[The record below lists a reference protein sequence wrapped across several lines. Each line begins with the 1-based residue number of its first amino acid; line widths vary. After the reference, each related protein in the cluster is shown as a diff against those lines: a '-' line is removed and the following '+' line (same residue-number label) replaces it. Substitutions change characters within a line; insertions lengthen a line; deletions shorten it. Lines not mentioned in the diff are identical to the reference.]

1 MGTHPIFESD
11 FDCLTEIKNMAE
23 EGWDD
28 QGYIPRP
35 YVAFEGLLEE
45 AQRQTLPQFVVPPHT
60 EDVNYPRPHV
70 IFRLFTVD
78 DCTTEQ
84 GVLPKS
90 DSIVRFIVEE
100 NLFQIFL
107 TYYK

>member
-1 MGTHPIFESD
+1 METIEAYVTARDKSHNDILRVWRSAEPLPQYDMID
-11 FDCLTEIKNMAE
+11 ALWRQIKNMAE

-60 EDVNYPRPHV
+60 EDVNYPR
-70 IFRLFTVD
+70 
-78 DCTTEQ
+78 
-84 GVLPKS
+84 
-90 DSIVRFIVEE
+90 
-100 NLFQIFL
+100 
-107 TYYK
+107 

>member
-1 MGTHPIFESD
+1 METIEAYVTARDKSHNDILRVWRSAEPLPQYDMID
-11 FDCLTEIKNMAE
+11 ALWRQIKNMAE

-60 EDVNYPRPHV
+60 EDVNYPRW
-70 IFRLFTVD
+70 LL
-78 DCTTEQ
+78 E
-84 GVLPKS
+84 
-90 DSIVRFIVEE
+90 
-100 NLFQIFL
+100 
-107 TYYK
+107 